1 MSKKWG
7 VLGVILLIFISGCS
21 RSSETLI
28 LSTASEEKPIQ
39 VESVQATSSEVIKDP
54 QEIDSKEVLKE
65 ETTKEEAIKDVKEE
79 TKKENKTV
87 KEIKGLVQIK
97 DIDESIVVDLK
108 YASEDNFT
116 RKKIYPAAVC
126 LIRKETGTKLV
137 KVNEELKKHG
147 YTLKVWDAYRPPYVQ
162 KILWETT
169 PDKRFVANPYNGG
182 SKHNRGSAVDVTLVD
197 RSGREVAMPTGFDD
211 FSSKA
216 YRSNKNISKEVKDN
230 LELLTTIMKKHGF
243 TTINSEWWHY
253 DDSEYKKYPIED
265 IKLDEF
271 LK

>member
-1 MSKKWG
+1 MGKKWG
-7 VLGVILLIFISGCS
+7 VLGVILLVFISGCS
-21 RSSETLI
+21 RGSEALV
-28 LSTASEEKPIQ
+28 LSAAPEEKAIQ
-39 VESVQATSSEVIKDP
+39 IESVQAAPSKVVKDP
-54 QEIDSKEVLKE
+54 LGEVSKEVLKE
-65 ETTKEEAIKDVKEE
+65 ETTKEEAIKEVKEE
-79 TKKENKTV
+79 TKKEQKTIKEV
-87 KEIKGLVQIK
+87 KSLVQIK
-97 DIDESIVVDLK
+97 DLDDSIVVDLK
-108 YASEDNFT
+108 YAAEDNFT
-116 RKKIYPAAVC
+116 HKKIYPVAVC
-126 LIRKETGTKLV
+126 LIRKETGAKLV

-169 PDKRFVANPYNGG
+169 PDKRFVANPYKGG

-197 RSGREVAMPTGFDD
+197 SSGKEVAMPTGFDD

-216 YRSNKNISKEVKDN
+216 SRSNKNITKEVKEN
-230 LELLTTIMKKHGF
+230 LELLTTLMKKHGF

-265 IKLDEF
+265 VKLDEF